1 MPVNLVKKTS
11 GENQPMKIL
20 IVSANPLFGR
30 GLEIILA
37 QKWQDHR
44 PEIRRV
50 MDIQEANK
58 SLIGWEPELIVLD
71 YDDEKIDR
79 QKFLQGF
86 INGTA
91 PAQVALVSLKDSQTV
106 IVYDRQIITPSEA
119 GNWLTDTQKE

>member
-1 MPVNLVKKTS
+1 MNLVKKTS